1 MRPCVRCCRMTVL
14 FECPSVA
21 SLRRSF
27 EPIEEL
33 RIYLTQQLEAHLNKD
48 WETYEKLEEKI
59 LELEKKL

>member
-1 MRPCVRCCRMTVL
+1 MK
-14 FECPSVA
+14 
-21 SLRRSF
+21 RSF